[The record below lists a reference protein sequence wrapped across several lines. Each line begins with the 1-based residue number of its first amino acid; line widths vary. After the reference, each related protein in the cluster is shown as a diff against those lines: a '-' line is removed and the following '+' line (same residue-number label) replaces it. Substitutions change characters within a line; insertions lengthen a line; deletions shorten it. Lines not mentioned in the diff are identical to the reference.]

1 MSLKGDLLHILLGQV
16 YSVDLALELR
26 KLEELVLERQSVRH
40 TDCCWKSIILFSY
53 CLRPCYCI
61 G

>member
-1 MSLKGDLLHILLGQV
+1 MSLNGDLIHILGQV

-40 TDCCWKSIILFSY
+40 TDCCWKSIILYSY
-53 CLRPCYCI
+53 VCDLI
-61 G
+61 IV